1 MKETATEIFIIFQQS
16 LSSGVL
22 PTQWKHAYVTSISK
36 KGAKTDPTNYQ
47 LISLTS
53 VVCKSMEHILI
64 SQIMQYLNVHDILS
78 DSQFGFRSKHSYES
92 QLLVTVDD
100 IARAVYNKLLQSWTS
115 LKPLTRWSIKD

>member
-1 MKETATEIFIIFQQS
+1 M
-16 LSSGVL
+16 L